1 MDKTLKRKIGYK
13 RPAQT
18 IKTKKEVQK
27 PAGNKVRAVKVA
39 SVPKN
44 APETPQKATA
54 QDIYKFLREHP
65 LIKIGGLCKVIRSDK
80 SNFYTSMKN
89 GHNLPQEKI
98 DKIVE
103 ILKNYGWSG

>member
-1 MDKTLKRKIGYK
+1 MDKTMKRQIGFK
-13 RPAQT
+13 KPPQT
-18 IKTKKEVQK
+18 KEIKAPVK
-27 PAGNKVRAVKVA
+27 PKLNGKLVVA
-39 SVPKN
+39 PK
-44 APETPQKATA
+44 TLSKTTGKATA

-65 LIKIGGLCKVIRSDK
+65 LIKIGGLCKVIGSDK